1 MSSATDSQN
10 RAERHNLQGLCRFS
24 FMLVVAHRTSKEMPL
39 LRLNPLFI
47 NGFNSVS
54 NQSLQSERT
63 IEKRDYSAVDKASYR
78 QRQGILMADLLEESA
93 EMMHNPR
100 SLAVADCIR
109 ETASAE
115 NVYFSSDQTNFQTGE
130 CFDGYGVLTEAAS
143 SRLCPSYQARM
154 SKRARKMVF
163 AALHRVKANSDE
175 RLRFVTLTVPNLG
188 ASFER
193 TMKVLDAAIVLLK
206 KRQWFKR
213 NFRGG
218 IQSLETT
225 IGEASHYHS
234 HVHILAFSKWIV
246 WERLGEEWTS
256 CVREACRRF
265 DVLLNVC
272 TSHLRL
278 VVDVRLV
285 VGKSRGNRQTIGF
298 EDAVHEVC
306 KYVVKGSDW
315 LKVPVEKLCEI
326 ERVLRGRKMVRT
338 FGECSDSRSDT
349 AEIRDFSGADTH
361 IYTTDTIDGG
371 KVGSAQKLKRE
382 TLIDEGVRLITSG
395 RRDEWLLLLRKK
407 MRDRRAWR
415 RKQLLLMYPQAIFWT
430 LDGKS
435 FRNYEN
441 FDDAAENVVAISDF
455 RRRISVF
462 DDKITFHN

>member
-1 MSSATDSQN
+1 
-10 RAERHNLQGLCRFS
+10 
-24 FMLVVAHRTSKEMPL
+24 
-39 LRLNPLFI
+39 
-47 NGFNSVS
+47 
-54 NQSLQSERT
+54 
-63 IEKRDYSAVDKASYR
+63 
-78 QRQGILMADLLEESA
+78 
-93 EMMHNPR
+93 
-100 SLAVADCIR
+100 
-109 ETASAE
+109 
-115 NVYFSSDQTNFQTGE
+115 
-130 CFDGYGVLTEAAS
+130 
-143 SRLCPSYQARM
+143 
-154 SKRARKMVF
+154 
-163 AALHRVKANSDE
+163 
-175 RLRFVTLTVPNLG
+175 
-188 ASFER
+188 
-193 TMKVLDAAIVLLK
+193 MKVLDAAIVLLK

-234 HVHILAFSKWIV
+234 HVHILAFSEWIV

-256 CVREACRRF
+256 CVREACRQF

-285 VGKSRGNRQTIGF
+285 VGKSRGSRKTIGF
-298 EDAVHEVC
+298 EDAVQEVC

-361 IYTTDTIDGG
+361 FNTTDTTDGSQA
-371 KVGSAQKLKRE
+371 KPAQKLKRE
-382 TLIDEGVRLITSG
+382 TLIDEGERLIADG

-430 LDGKS
+430 LDGTS

-441 FDDAAENVVAISDF
+441 FDDGAENVVVMSDF
-455 RRRISVF
+455 RRRNSVF
-462 DDKITFHN
+462 DGKITFDN

>member
-1 MSSATDSQN
+1 
-10 RAERHNLQGLCRFS
+10 
-24 FMLVVAHRTSKEMPL
+24 MLAVAHQTSEETPSL
-39 LRLNPLFI
+39 AAIPFVT

-54 NQSLQSERT
+54 TQSLQSERT

-78 QRQGILMADLLEESA
+78 QRQGVLMADLLEESA
-93 EMMHNPR
+93 EIMHNPR

-234 HVHILAFSKWIV
+234 HVHILAFSEWIV

-265 DVLLNVC
+265 DVLLDVC

-285 VGKSRGNRQTIGF
+285 VGKSRGSRKTIGF
-298 EDAVHEVC
+298 EDAIQEVC

-338 FGECSDSRSDT
+338 FGECSEKKSTSAESAFVFSRSDT
-349 AEIRDFSGADTH
+349 AEIRDFSGADT
-361 IYTTDTIDGG
+361 YFNTTDTTDGSQA
-371 KVGSAQKLKRE
+371 KPAQILKRE
-382 TLIDEGVRLITSG
+382 TLIETGTRLIMDG
-395 RRDEWLLLLRKK
+395 KREEWLLLLRKK
-407 MRDRRAWR
+407 MRERRAWR
-415 RKQLLLMYPQAIFWT
+415 RKQLLLIYPQAIFWT
-430 LDGKS
+430 LDGTS

-441 FDDAAENVVAISDF
+441 FDDGAENVVVMSDF
-455 RRRISVF
+455 RRRNSVLEV
-462 DDKITFHN
+462 K